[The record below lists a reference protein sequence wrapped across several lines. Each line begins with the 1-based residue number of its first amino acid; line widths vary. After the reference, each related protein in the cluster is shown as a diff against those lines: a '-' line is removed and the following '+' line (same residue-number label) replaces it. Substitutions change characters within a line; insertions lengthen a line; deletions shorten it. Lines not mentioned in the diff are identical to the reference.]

1 MGLRLRKAKLSSA
14 YIFGRSVDIPTKVAL
29 EEHLFSSDIN
39 KTYANRLRLKQ
50 RIKQFYD
57 LNNIKVDNN
66 TVIPY
71 DTLLKLEE
79 RIDIQLFRLN

>member
-1 MGLRLRKAKLSSA
+1 LEG
-14 YIFGRSVDIPTKVAL
+14 SVDIHTKVAL

-50 RIKQFYD
+50 RIKQFYG
-57 LNNIKVDNN
+57 LTNMKVENN

-71 DTLLKLEE
+71 DTLLKFEE